1 MSTPTLRLRFAG
13 AAAVVALACMMAAP
27 MAHAAT
33 IQIVNIDGAFEGFND
48 NAAAAPIGGN
58 PGTTRGAQRL
68 NVFNRA
74 ASVWGG
80 ILSSSV
86 VIKVDATMDPLAPCT
101 ATSGVLG
108 STGSNGVFASFPGA
122 EFADTWYAGALANK
136 QRGSDLDAAASD
148 MRARFNSD
156 VDNATCLGT
165 SNWYYGYDHNEA
177 TNVDLLA
184 VVLHE
189 IGHGLGFATF
199 TDGASGAYLGGRTDV
214 FAKFLYDN
222 TQQKYW
228 DDLDDAG
235 RVASAIN
242 TGNLVWRGGRTSNQA
257 RNFLGKRPFVMF
269 ESDAAFAAGVQGSRQ
284 FGTAQF
290 GPALTSPP
298 VVGDVVYVVD
308 PTAPTGDGCETPW
321 TNEGALLGKVALIDR
336 GVCTFSAKAAY
347 AEAVGAIAVI
357 IANNVASPA
366 IINMAGTDLISIP
379 TVSITQ
385 ADGVLLK
392 NALLSGPVTVT
403 MGTQPP
409 LLAGSDNGGWV
420 RMYAPNP
427 LEPGSSVSHFDLSA
441 TPNLLMEPA
450 INTDLT
456 SSVDLTRYALE
467 DIGWFPRVLGIPAPV
482 NEAMRL
488 ESGAPNP
495 FRVRTS
501 IRYTVPKAGMGEM
514 GIYDVSGRMVKRVM
528 RKSWLA
534 AGGGSI
540 IWDAT
545 DESGSR
551 VAPGV
556 YMYRMQLNGE
566 SKTQRIVVAD

>member
-1 MSTPTLRLRFAG
+1 MRTPALRSRFAV
-13 AAAVVALACMMAAP
+13 AAALAVLVCMIGAP
-27 MAHAAT
+27 MARAAT

-48 NAAAAPIGGN
+48 NTAVAPIGGN

-68 NVFNRA
+68 NVFNQA
-74 ASVWGG
+74 AAVWGG

-86 VIKVDATMDPLAPCT
+86 VMKVDATMDPLTPCT

-108 STGSNGVFASFPGA
+108 STGSNGVFANFTGA
-122 EFADTWYAGALANK
+122 EFANTWYPGALANK
-136 QRGSDLDAAASD
+136 QRGADLDAATSD

-156 VDNATCLGT
+156 VDNSTCLGA
-165 SNWYYGYDHNEA
+165 SNWYYGYDHNEGM
-177 TNVDLLA
+177 NVDLLA

-199 TDGASGAYLGGRTDV
+199 TDGASGAYLSGRTDV
-214 FAKFLYDN
+214 FAKFLYDD

-228 DDLDDAG
+228 DQLDDAG
-235 RVASAIN
+235 RAASAIN
-242 TGNLVWRGGRTSNQA
+242 TGNLVWRGGRTANQA

-269 ESDAAFAAGVQGSRQ
+269 EGDAAFAAGVAGARQ

-298 VVGDVVYVVD
+298 VIGDVVYVVD

-321 TNEGALLGKVALIDR
+321 TNEGALVGKVALIDR
-336 GVCTFSAKAAY
+336 GVCTFAAKAVY
-347 AEAVGAIAVI
+347 AENVGAIAVI
-357 IANNVASPA
+357 IVNNVASPA
-366 IINMAGTDLISIP
+366 IVNMAGTDLIGIP

-385 ADGVLLK
+385 ADGVALK

-409 LLAGSDNGGWV
+409 LLAGSDNAGWV
-420 RMYAPNP
+420 KMYSPNP
-427 LEPGSSVSHFDLSA
+427 LEPGSSVSHFDVSA

-456 SSVDLTRYALE
+456 SNVDLTRYALE
-467 DIGWFPRVLGIPAPV
+467 DIGWFPRALSVLAQA
-482 NEAMRL
+482 NQAMRL

-501 IRYTVPKAGMGEM
+501 IHYTVPKAGMGEM

-545 DESGSR
+545 DEAGSR

-556 YMYRMQLNGE
+556 YMYRMQINGE

>member
-1 MSTPTLRLRFAG
+1 MSTRTLRSRFAG
-13 AAAVVALACMMAAP
+13 AAAAVAIACMMGAP
-27 MAHAAT
+27 VASAAT
-33 IQIVNIDGAFEGFND
+33 IQIVNIDGALEGFND
-48 NAAAAPIGGN
+48 NTAAAPIGGN
-58 PGTTRGAQRL
+58 PGTTRGAQRI
-68 NVFNRA
+68 NVFNQA

-86 VIKVDATMDPLAPCT
+86 VIKVDATMDPIAPCT

-108 STGSNGVFASFPGA
+108 STGSNGVFANFTGA
-122 EFADTWYAGALANK
+122 EFANTWYAGALANK
-136 QRGSDLDAAASD
+136 QRGADLDAATSD

-165 SNWYYGYDHNEA
+165 SNWYYGYDHNEG

-189 IGHGLGFATF
+189 IGHGLGFATY
-199 TDGASGAYLGGRTDV
+199 TDGASGAYLNTRTDV

-228 DDLDDAG
+228 DELDDAG
-235 RVASAIN
+235 RAASAIN
-242 TGNLVWRGGRTSNQA
+242 TGNLTWRGGRTTNQA
-257 RNFLGKRPFVMF
+257 RNFLGKRPYLLF
-269 ESDAAFAAGVQGSRQ
+269 EGEAAYNAGVSGQRQ

-290 GPALTSPP
+290 GPALNSPP
-298 VVGDVVYVVD
+298 LTADVIYVVD

-321 TNEGALLGKVALIDR
+321 VNEGSMIGKVVLIDR
-336 GVCTFSAKAAY
+336 GICTFAAKAAY
-347 AEAVGAIAVI
+347 AEAVGAAAVI
-357 IANNVASPA
+357 IVNNVASPA
-366 IINMAGTDLISIP
+366 IINMAGTDLIGIP

-392 NALLSGPVTVT
+392 NALLAGPVSVT

-409 LLAGSDNGGWV
+409 LLAGSDNYGNV

-427 LEPGSSVSHFDLSA
+427 LAPGSSVSHFDLTAS
-441 TPNLLMEPA
+441 PNLLMEPA

-456 SSVDLTRYALE
+456 SSIDLTRYVME
-467 DIGWFPRVLGIPAPV
+467 DIGWFPRVLGVPAAV
-482 NEAMRL
+482 NESMRL
-488 ESGAPNP
+488 ETGAPNP

-545 DESGSR
+545 DESGAR

-556 YMYRMQLNGE
+556 YMYRMQLNGQ
-566 SKTQRIVVAD
+566 SKTQRIIVAD